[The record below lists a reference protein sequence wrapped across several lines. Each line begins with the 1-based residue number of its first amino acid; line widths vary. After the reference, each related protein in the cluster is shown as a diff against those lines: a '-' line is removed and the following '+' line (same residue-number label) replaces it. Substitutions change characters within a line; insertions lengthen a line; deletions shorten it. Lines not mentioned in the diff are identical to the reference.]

1 MVETTVDVELHG
13 TMTAGCTLVDLK
25 GYLGKP
31 HNAKVCMDIDQEM
44 FRTWFL
50 ECIGRCI

>member
-1 MVETTVDVELHG
+1 MDVELAG

-25 GYLGKP
+25 GYLKKEP
-31 HNAKVCMDIDQEM
+31 NALVCMDIDQEK

-50 ECIGRCI
+50 EAVGKCR